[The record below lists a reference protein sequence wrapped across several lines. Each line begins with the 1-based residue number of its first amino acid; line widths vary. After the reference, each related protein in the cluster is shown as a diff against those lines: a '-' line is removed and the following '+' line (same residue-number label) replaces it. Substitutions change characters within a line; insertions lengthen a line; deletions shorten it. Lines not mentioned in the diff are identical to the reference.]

1 GVDAAGDVRVR
12 DRRDLNRTFG
22 GDDVH
27 DFLVIKKRYGSA
39 ALQIIEVD
47 LSKCTPVFDG
57 RVKNTRSP
65 SGMMSQPSSSDGNTR
80 VTCRFAVAPSPVV
93 EAYPSPELQLS
104 PSMAPASAWS
114 VKSYTGD
121 SSSVLQEVSKSRQS
135 AIAFIS
141 VQINRRIVSAVRLK
155 KSVRTGCI
163 PP

>member
-1 GVDAAGDVRVR
+1 THRGLRASGDKIRKPAHRCAGFPVFNSEQVESLLTEGYGKVSVDKVILIGAGVDAAGDVRVR

-93 EAYPSPELQLS
+93 EA
-104 PSMAPASAWS
+104 
-114 VKSYTGD
+114 
-121 SSSVLQEVSKSRQS
+121 
-135 AIAFIS
+135 
-141 VQINRRIVSAVRLK
+141 
-155 KSVRTGCI
+155 
-163 PP
+163 